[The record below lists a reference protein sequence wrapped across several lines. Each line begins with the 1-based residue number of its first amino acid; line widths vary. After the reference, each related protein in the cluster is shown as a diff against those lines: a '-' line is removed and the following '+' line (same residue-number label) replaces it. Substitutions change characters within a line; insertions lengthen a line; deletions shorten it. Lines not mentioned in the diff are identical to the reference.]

1 MTGFIDR
8 EEVKIIPA
16 LISFALLLVFI
27 APLFKHIV
35 NIGNIFGMAVSG
47 ALTLAFIFY
56 GRTAGRLKALWESTA
71 GKVAVCICGGLAA
84 LFVVYALTVSVFMV
98 RSSAKRPANSDTTL
112 IVLGCRAK
120 NGYPSRMLRM
130 RLDAAGKFLEENG
143 GVNVVVSGGKGK
155 DEATTEAWAMKQY
168 LVSKGIAPERIF
180 MEDKSVN
187 TEQNLRYSMDI
198 IRQEGLSQNV
208 TIVTDGYHQLRAKMI
223 AKKIGIDDNCAISA
237 DTSKIL
243 LPTYWVRE
251 WFAIPY
257 YLVRGKA

>member
-56 GRTAGRLKALWESTA
+56 GRTAGRLKALWGSTA

-98 RSSAKRPANSDTTL
+98 RSSVKRPANSDTTL
-112 IVLGCRAK
+112 IVLG
-120 NGYPSRMLRM
+120 
-130 RLDAAGKFLEENG
+130 
-143 GVNVVVSGGKGK
+143 
-155 DEATTEAWAMKQY
+155 
-168 LVSKGIAPERIF
+168 
-180 MEDKSVN
+180 
-187 TEQNLRYSMDI
+187 
-198 IRQEGLSQNV
+198 
-208 TIVTDGYHQLRAKMI
+208 
-223 AKKIGIDDNCAISA
+223 
-237 DTSKIL
+237 
-243 LPTYWVRE
+243 
-251 WFAIPY
+251 
-257 YLVRGKA
+257 

>member
-1 MTGFIDR
+1 MTNFIDK
-8 EEVKIIPA
+8 EDVKIIPA

-27 APLFKHIV
+27 APLFKRII

-56 GRTAGRLKALWESTA
+56 GRTSGRVKALWGSNAGRLVIS
-71 GKVAVCICGGLAA
+71 ICGGLAA
-84 LFVVYALTVSVFMV
+84 VFVVYALTVSVFMAGAAV
-98 RSSAKRPANSDTTL
+98 NRPETNDTTL
-112 IVLGCRAK
+112 VVLGCRAK

-130 RLDAAGKFLEENG
+130 RLDAACTFLDDNTG
-143 GVNVVVSGGKGK
+143 TKVVVSGGKGK

-168 LVSKGIAPERIF
+168 LISKGVAPERIF

-187 TEQNLRYSMDI
+187 TEQNLKYSMDI

-223 AKKIGIDDNCAISA
+223 AKKLGIDDTCAISA
-237 DTSKIL
+237 DTSKVL

-251 WFAIPY
+251 WFAIPF
-257 YLVRGKA
+257 YLIRGKA

>member
-1 MTGFIDR
+1 MTNFIDK
-8 EEVKIIPA
+8 EDVKIIPA

-27 APLFKHIV
+27 APLFKRII

-56 GRTAGRLKALWESTA
+56 GRTSGRVKALWGSNA
-71 GKVAVCICGGLAA
+71 GRIVICICGGLAA
-84 LFVVYALTVSVFMV
+84 VFVVYALTVSVFMAGAAV
-98 RSSAKRPANSDTTL
+98 NRPETNDTTL
-112 IVLGCRAK
+112 VVLGCRAK

-130 RLDAAGKFLEENG
+130 RLDAACNFLDDNTG
-143 GVNVVVSGGKGK
+143 TKVVVSGGKGK

-168 LVSKGIAPERIF
+168 LISKGVAPERIF

-187 TEQNLRYSMDI
+187 TEQNLKYSMDI

-223 AKKIGIDDNCAISA
+223 AKKLGIDDTCAISA
-237 DTSKIL
+237 DTSKVL

-251 WFAIPY
+251 WFAIPF
-257 YLVRGKA
+257 YLIRGKA